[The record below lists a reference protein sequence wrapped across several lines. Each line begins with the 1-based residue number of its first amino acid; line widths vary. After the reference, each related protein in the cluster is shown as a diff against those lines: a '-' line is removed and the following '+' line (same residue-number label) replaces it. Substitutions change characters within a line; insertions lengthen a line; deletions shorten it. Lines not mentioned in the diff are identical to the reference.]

1 MTFRSSLTA
10 LSLRFVNLFHTS
22 MNLILVFVSF
32 FREKQM
38 VIR

>member
-22 MNLILVFVSF
+22 MMSNLLGVCF
-32 FREKQM
+32 FL
-38 VIR
+38 